1 MKFFNRYF
9 FIGLGAGSVLT
20 IIILIAGGYILF
32 RSLTLRTGERIES
45 ILKPPPFPSDA
56 RMDYHWRVRGLDGK
70 ELDVAGIKGKVIFLN
85 FWATW
90 CPPCVAEMPSI
101 QGLYDRVKSREISF
115 MCVSEEDGAKVMNF
129 VEERGYSIPIYT
141 LIGKRPQV
149 LETKGIPVT
158 FIISQEGQIVFK
170 HVGAAKWDDKTSIE
184 FIERLLE
191 QKP

>member
-20 IIILIAGGYILF
+20 IIILIAGGYIIF
-32 RSLTLRTGERIES
+32 RSLTSRTGERIES
-45 ILKPPPFPSDA
+45 ILRPPPFPAEA

-70 ELDVAGIKGKVIFLN
+70 ELDVTGIKGKVIFLN

-90 CPPCVAEMPSI
+90 CPPCVAEMPGI
-101 QGLYDRVKSREISF
+101 QGLYDRVKSEEIFF
-115 MCVSEEDGAKVMNF
+115 MCVSEEDGTKITKF
-129 VEERGYSIPIYT
+129 VEERGYTFPIYT

-149 LETKGIPVT
+149 FETRGIPVT

-184 FIERLLE
+184 FIERLME